1 MRTFLAIPI
10 PESLVPPVESLRDR
24 LAASRADVKWVD
36 RSNFHFTIRFLG
48 EIDHH
53 QVESVKSTVRSF
65 VNRPAFRI
73 EMGKVGAFPSLSV
86 PRVIWVGLAKGHQE
100 MQELA
105 REIENALSELGLPPE
120 VKPFHAHVTL
130 GRARSERWG
139 ALKELLNQEP
149 GLTGYTFSANT
160 LSLYASTLT
169 PQGPI
174 YQALETVNWKE
185 KK

>member
-10 PESLVPPVESLRDR
+10 PESLIPPVESLRDR

-48 EIDHH
+48 EIEND
-53 QVESVKSTVRSF
+53 QVERVKSTVRSLDH
-65 VNRPAFRI
+65 RPAFWT
-73 EMGKVGAFPSLSV
+73 EMGKVGAFPSLSA
-86 PRVIWVGLAKGHQE
+86 PRVIWVGLVKGHQE

-105 REIENALSELGLPPE
+105 RELESALSKIGFMPE
-120 VKPFHAHVTL
+120 IKPFHAHLTL

-139 ALKELLNQEP
+139 TLKELLCQEP
-149 GLTGYTFSANT
+149 SLAGYTFQANT

-174 YQALETVNWKE
+174 YRALETVHWKE
-185 KK
+185 K

>member
-24 LAASRADVKWVD
+24 LAAGRADVKWVD

-48 EIDHH
+48 EIEHH
-53 QVESVKSTVRSF
+53 QVERVKSTVRALA
-65 VNRPAFRI
+65 NHPAFLT
-73 EMGKVGAFPSLSV
+73 EMGKVGAFPSLSA
-86 PRVIWVGLAKGHQE
+86 PRVIWVGLVKGRQE

-105 REIENALSELGLPPE
+105 RELESALSELGFMPE
-120 VKPFHAHVTL
+120 IKPFHAHLTL

-139 ALKELLNQEP
+139 TLKDLLHQES
-149 GLTGYTFSANT
+149 GLTGYTFQANE

-174 YQALETVNWKE
+174 YRALETVNWKE
-185 KK
+185 K

>member
-10 PESLVPPVESLRDR
+10 PDSLVPAVESLRDR

-48 EIDHH
+48 EIDTD
-53 QVESVKSTVRSF
+53 QVERIKTIIRSMAD
-65 VNRPAFRI
+65 RAAFPTEI
-73 EMGKVGAFPSLSV
+73 GNVGAFPSLSA
-86 PRVIWVGLAKGHQE
+86 PRVIWVGLAKGYRE

-105 REIENALSELGLPPE
+105 QELENALCKLGFIPE
-120 VKPFHAHVTL
+120 VKPFHAHLTL

-139 ALKELLNQEP
+139 TLKELLAQETGLAGYAFQANQ
-149 GLTGYTFSANT
+149 LT
-160 LSLYASTLT
+160 LYASTLT

-174 YQALETVNWKE
+174 YRALETVNWKE
-185 KK
+185 K

>member
-10 PESLVPPVESLRDR
+10 PESLVPPLESLRDR
-24 LAASRADVKWVD
+24 LAAGRADVKWVD

-48 EIDHH
+48 EIEND
-53 QVESVKSTVRSF
+53 QVERVKSAVRSLANYRAF
-65 VNRPAFRI
+65 PA
-73 EMGKVGAFPSLSV
+73 EMGKVGAFPSLSA
-86 PRVIWVGLAKGHQE
+86 PRVIWVGLVKGHAE

-105 REIENALSELGLPPE
+105 RELESALSKLGFMPE
-120 VKPFHAHVTL
+120 VKPFHTHLTL

-139 ALKELLNQEP
+139 TLKELLHQEP
-149 GLTGYTFSANT
+149 GLAGCTFQANT

-174 YQALETVNWKE
+174 YRALETVHWKE
-185 KK
+185 K